1 MQHALWIN
9 SHEFDHLAPLLD
21 DHLLLRRNTDDRQ
34 VFGVLRAMG
43 QISYQLARRYYAR
56 RDRLVRIFVVDDSAT
71 ARAALKSALE
81 DRADWV
87 VVGEAVDGHHAL
99 ATFHLHT
106 PHLTLMDFIMPKMN
120 GLETARHLTAR
131 HPDILILM
139 VTTDPSAQ
147 LEKEAQSV
155 GIKGLCPKTDMGC
168 LLNAVEAVLGGGTYF
183 SEQAV
188 A

>member
-1 MQHALWIN
+1 
-9 SHEFDHLAPLLD
+9 
-21 DHLLLRRNTDDRQ
+21 
-34 VFGVLRAMG
+34 
-43 QISYQLARRYYAR
+43 
-56 RDRLVRIFVVDDSAT
+56 LVRIFVVDDSAT
-71 ARAALKSALE
+71 ARAALKSAVE
-81 DRADWV
+81 ERADWV

-139 VTTDPSAQ
+139 VTTDPSKQ
-147 LEKEAQSV
+147 LEKEARGV
-155 GIKGLCPKTDMGC
+155 GIKGLCPKNDMRC

-183 SEQAV
+183 TEEAV

>member
-1 MQHALWIN
+1 MYCTSILFRSLRLQMFPNPFRFLGYCAPRAKTRTNELDATTAKR
-9 SHEFDHLAPLLD
+9 DH
-21 DHLLLRRNTDDRQ
+21 
-34 VFGVLRAMG
+34 
-43 QISYQLARRYYAR
+43 
-56 RDRLVRIFVVDDSAT
+56 LVRIFVVDDSAT

-81 DRADWV
+81 GRGDWV

-106 PHLTLMDFIMPKMN
+106 PHLTLMDFIMSKMN
-120 GLETARHLTAR
+120 GLDTARHLTAR

-139 VTTDPSAQ
+139 VTTDPSSQ

-155 GIKGLCPKTDMGC
+155 GIKGLCPKTDMRC

-183 SEQAV
+183 SEEAV